1 MTLQGAAFQA
11 TELSP
16 KMVADADRLNWSK
29 WFRCE
34 SSFSLLLVP
43 SKPGIFAV
51 GEEVMATALPTG
63 KRMLAVLQFAE
74 SDDLARALGRL
85 FTPAHP
91 LNARFA
97 AGNCLIR
104 YAVIDD
110 EVARH
115 AACTALQDWLA
126 ASAEALSSHETSP
139 PNDAAAGKAAGAPPP
154 APFPA
159 GF

>member
-1 MTLQGAAFQA
+1 MTLQGAAFQP
-11 TELSP
+11 TELTP
-16 KMVADADRLNWSK
+16 KMVADTDRLNWSK

-43 SKPGIFAV
+43 AKPGIFAV
-51 GEEVMATALPTG
+51 GEEVMASALPNG
-63 KRMLAVLQFAE
+63 KRMLAVLHFAE

-85 FTPAHP
+85 FTSAHQ
-91 LNARFA
+91 LNPRIAT
-97 AGNCLIR
+97 GNCLVR
-104 YAVIDD
+104 YAVLED

-126 ASAEALSSHETSP
+126 ASADALSSHETSP
-139 PNDAAAGKAAGAPPP
+139 PNDAAAGKAPGALSP